1 MEAACGTA
9 GAQSSRAMEMLAP
22 KAPSPATE
30 VPKSREP
37 TPVPADLEV

>member
-22 KAPSPATE
+22 KAPSPAAE
-30 VPKSREP
+30 VLKSREP
-37 TPVPADLEV
+37 TPTPTDPEV